1 MKSRAVVSFANDAGN
16 YNKMLQR
23 LKLSLQKFSDV
34 PFYGIYGESLIGS
47 PPHKEDPY
55 AFKIYCIEGV
65 RSLGYEQILWVDS
78 SNVAVSNLSPI
89 WDIIDTDGYI
99 MQYAGHLVG
108 RWCNERTLEYFD
120 ITREEAMNMPM
131 YGNAGFLGLD
141 FTTQVANDFFSKWKQ
156 SMLDGQFKGS
166 WVDHRHDMTCGSI
179 IANKLGMK
187 YQSAEEL
194 LDYAD
199 SFAPRKN
206 ETIIFHAKGL

>member
-1 MKSRAVVSFANDAGN
+1 MKIKAIVSFANEAGN
-16 YNKMLQR
+16 YKKMLQR
-23 LKLSLQKFSDV
+23 LKNSLVKYSDV
-34 PFYGIYGESLIGS
+34 PFYGIVGESLIGS
-47 PPHKEDPY
+47 PPHKENPY

-65 RSLGYEQILWVDS
+65 KSLGYEQILWVDS
-78 SNVAVSNLSPI
+78 SNVAVSSVSPI
-89 WDIIDTDGYI
+89 WDVMDRDGYI

-108 RWCNERTLEYFD
+108 RWSNDRTLKYFG
-120 ITREEAMNMPM
+120 ITREEAWKMPM

-141 FTTQVANDFFSKWKQ
+141 FTTEIANTFFDQWKQ

-166 WVDHRHDMTCGSI
+166 WDDHRHDMTCGSI
-179 IANKLGMK
+179 IANKLNMK
-187 YQSAEEL
+187 YQSAEEW